1 CASHRGEITMI
12 MTGLGYIEFW

>member
-1 CASHRGEITMI
+1 CASHRGEITKI